1 LPEAK
6 RLTGHPALT
15 KTSTI
20 SALAQNEDLSMK
32 TLHNETLQSVP
43 VRPWHQLEASE
54 ALELLQSAQALGL
67 DDDEAAA
74 RLNTLGANVL
84 TPPKTRGPLVRF
96 LLQFNQPL
104 IYILLAA
111 AAITA
116 LLSEWLDSGVIFGVV
131 LMNAIIGFI
140 QEAKALQAIDAL
152 ARSMTTEATVL
163 RGGKRR
169 QIQASGLVPGDIV
182 LLQAGDKV
190 PADLRLLHVRGL
202 QLDESALTG
211 ESVPV
216 SKDAAAI
223 TSDAGLADR
232 KNMAYSSSLVT
243 YGTAR
248 GIVIATGD
256 ATEIGRISELLR
268 TTESLAT
275 PLTRKIAQFS
285 HVLLWVILA
294 LAALTFAVGLTRGE
308 SWLDMFMAAVALAVG
323 AIPEGLPAALTIT
336 LAIGVGRMARR
347 NAIIRKLPAVETLG
361 STTVICSDKT
371 GTLTQNQMTVQAA
384 FAAGAVYTVTGSGY
398 APAGHVETVSGPAP
412 ESNAAL
418 AECFRAGLLCNDAVL
433 LQSGGQWRIEGDPT
447 EGALLSAALKSGLS
461 LEETNRFP
469 RLDAIPFE
477 SEHQYMATLHAVGTD
492 GRPIYL
498 KGASEALLPRCS
510 SALDAGGATA
520 GLDREEI
527 LRQVESMASTGLR
540 VLLLARASLNT
551 GRDVLDH
558 ADVASGLTFLGLQ
571 GMIDPPRPEAITAV
585 AACQSAGVN
594 VKMIT
599 GDHAG
604 TAAAI
609 AAQVGLRGASSGALT
624 GAHLATLDD
633 AQLAEAAERTSVF
646 ARVTPEQKL
655 RLVTALQSRGH
666 VVAMTGDGVNDAPA
680 LRRADI
686 GIAMGITGTEVA
698 KEASDMVLT
707 DDNFA
712 SIEAAVEE
720 GRGVFDNLVKFIV
733 WTIPT
738 NIGEGLVILAAI
750 FAGATLPIVPVQ
762 LLWINMTTAVFLG
775 LMLAMEPK
783 EPGLM
788 GQPPRDPAAP
798 ILTRVLQW
806 RIALVSGLL
815 LAAAFG
821 FFELTL
827 MNGGSVAEARTMA
840 VNVFVFGELFYLF
853 NCRSLTQSMFALG
866 VFSNRWLI
874 GGVSL
879 MILLQIG
886 YTYLPFMN
894 TAFQSAPLGASQWA
908 LILGASCV
916 IWAAVGFEKWLR
928 RRIPARA

>member
-1 LPEAK
+1 
-6 RLTGHPALT
+6 
-15 KTSTI
+15 
-20 SALAQNEDLSMK
+20 MK
-32 TLHNETLQSVP
+32 SPHFETLQSAP
-43 VRPWHQLEASE
+43 VQPWHRLEARE
-54 ALELLQSAQALGL
+54 ALEQLCSDQSSGL
-67 DDDEAAA
+67 DEAEAAA
-74 RLNTLGANVL
+74 RLHSLGANVL
-84 TPPKTRGPLVRF
+84 TPQKTRGPLLRF

-104 IYILLAA
+104 VYILLAA
-111 AAITA
+111 AAITSA
-116 LLSEWLDSGVIFGVV
+116 LSEVLDSGVILGVV
-131 LMNAIIGFI
+131 IMNALIGFI

-152 ARSMTTEATVL
+152 ARSMTTEATVM

-169 QIQASGLVPGDIV
+169 QIQASGLVAGDIV

-190 PADLRLLHVRGL
+190 PADLRLLHVRSL
-202 QLDESALTG
+202 QVDESALTG

-216 SKDAAAI
+216 SKDASAI
-223 TSDAGLADR
+223 SGDASLGDR
-232 KNMAYSSSLVT
+232 RNMAYSSSLAT

-248 GIVIATGD
+248 GIVVATGD

-268 TTESLAT
+268 TTQSLAT
-275 PLTRKIAQFS
+275 PLTRKITQFS
-285 HVLLWVILA
+285 HILLWVILS
-294 LAALTFAVGLTRGE
+294 LAAVTFAVGLLRGE

-336 LAIGVGRMARR
+336 LAIGVSRMARR
-347 NAIIRKLPAVETLG
+347 HAIIRKLPAVETLG

-371 GTLTQNQMTVQAA
+371 GTLTQNEMTVQAA
-384 FAAGAVYTVTGSGY
+384 FAAGGAYGLTGGGY
-398 APAGHVETVSGPAP
+398 APEGSVETVAGPAP

-433 LQSGGQWRIEGDPT
+433 LRSGDQWRIEGDPT
-447 EGALLSAALKSGLS
+447 EGALVCSALKSGLS
-461 LEETNRFP
+461 LDETKRFP

-477 SEHQYMATLHAVGTD
+477 SEHQYMATLHAGQLNED
-492 GRPIYL
+492 RIIYL
-498 KGASEALLPRCS
+498 KGAAETLLPRCN
-510 SALDAGGATA
+510 SALAADGAAGA
-520 GLDREEI
+520 LDRDEV
-527 LRQVESMASTGLR
+527 LRQMEAMASNGLR
-540 VLLLARASLNT
+540 VLLLARTSLKT

-558 ADVASGLTFLGLQ
+558 ADVATGLAFLGLQ
-571 GMIDPPRPEAITAV
+571 GMIDPPRAEAIPAV
-585 AACQSAGVN
+585 AACQAAGVN

-609 AAQVGLRGASSGALT
+609 AAKVGLFGASAGALT
-624 GAHLATLDD
+624 GDQLALLDD
-633 AQLAEAAERTSVF
+633 VQLAEAAESTSVF

-686 GIAMGITGTEVA
+686 GIAMGIAGTEVA

-738 NIGEGLVILAAI
+738 NIGEGLVIMAAV
-750 FAGATLPIVPVQ
+750 FAGATLPILPVQ

-788 GQPPRDPAAP
+788 TRPPRDPATP
-798 ILTRVLQW
+798 ILTRTLQW

-815 LAAAFG
+815 LAASFT
-821 FFELTL
+821 FFNWTL
-827 MNGGSVAEARTMA
+827 SAGGSVAEARTMA
-840 VNVFVFGELFYLF
+840 VNVFIFGELFYLF

-866 VFSNRWLI
+866 VFSNRWLL
-874 GGVSL
+874 GGVSV
-879 MILLQIG
+879 MILLQLG

-894 TAFQSAPLGASQWA
+894 TAFQSAPISLDQWG
-908 LILGASCV
+908 LILGASWV
-916 IWAAVGFEKWLR
+916 IWTAVGFEKWLR
-928 RRIPARA
+928 RRFAGG